1 MFKLFLLQAYV
12 SESPPGIVM
21 AFIGCE
27 CLLITLFGLIKVF
40 ISYVFMATEGVSIG
54 KVGIEL
60 DGPVEEFESSLMLLL

>member
-27 CLLITLFGLIKVF
+27 CLLIALFGLIKVL
-40 ISYVFMATEGVSIG
+40 ISYIFMPTEGMCIS

-60 DGPVEEFESSLMLLL
+60 DGSVEEFESSLMFFL